1 MIERVVK
8 VRKKRDGRYNVKS
21 NTLGFTMNVDSIGE
35 LEKIAEKFQDYQLEF
50 VFARK
55 GEKRCRAY
63 TN

>member
-1 MIERVVK
+1 MIERVMK
-8 VRKKRDGRYNVKS
+8 VTKMRDGRYNVRS

-35 LEKIAEKFQDYQLEF
+35 LEKIAKEFKEYQLEF

-63 TN
+63 MN